1 MEEYKFLLLFTI
13 GFALLSCQSK
23 FDLKSDKHLTE
34 IFSNNELFEIQKMI
48 SYVDD
53 RAVELVGTEDINEAY
68 HQLLNQIDDTL
79 QNTSKFYVPFEEEEK
94 YEFLKS
100 LDPTVFSEF
109 WTMSNHVQKAIYQDS
124 IYENLDNYITLDLTR
139 NGRYVDYL
147 AKAGDENGFYTSVRE
162 TLELAGGITPS
173 IVALFLK
180 RHKAFN
186 FTIPKNRLW
195 VAIFI
200 LRIEEHHDKKM
211 ERYLNQKEFN

>member
-53 RAVELVGTEDINEAY
+53 RAVDLVGTEDINEAY
-68 HQLLNQIDDTL
+68 HQLINQIDDTL

-139 NGRYVDYL
+139 SGKYVDYL
-147 AKAGDENGFYTSVRE
+147 AKVGDENGFYTSVRE